1 MYIMDDTYSKT
12 YYHINR
18 EKILALQRERRKDPQ
33 FREKMK
39 VYYRNYYKQNR
50 NKILQQ
56 SRTRRGT
63 TVDNKTNSKCIEIL
77 RGEFIVSFS

>member
-1 MYIMDDTYSKT
+1 MDETYSKT

-33 FREKMK
+33 FREKMR
-39 VYYRNYYKQNR
+39 VYYRNYYKENR
-50 NKILQQ
+50 NKILDQ
-56 SRTRRGT
+56 SRTRRGLSASGE
-63 TVDNKTNSKCIEIL
+63 KPLKSIEIR